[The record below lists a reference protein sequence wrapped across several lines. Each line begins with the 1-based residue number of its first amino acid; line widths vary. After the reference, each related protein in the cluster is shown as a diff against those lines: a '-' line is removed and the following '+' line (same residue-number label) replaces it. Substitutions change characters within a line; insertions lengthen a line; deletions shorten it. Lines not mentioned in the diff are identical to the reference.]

1 MTQGKTALFVHLETK
16 LGREAEVE
24 RFLRDSLS
32 IVQHEP
38 GTLTWYAIK
47 MGASTFQI
55 FAMFKDD
62 SGRQAHLL
70 GTVAGALN
78 TQAMD
83 LFTKPPRIEKV
94 KVLAAKR
101 EPGWRSPSAGNIQEA
116 SMAGRQ
122 RPSSD
127 AVWDRRIPR
136 GARRAGT
143 VTWHE
148 GRDPGR

>member
-1 MTQGKTALFVHLETK
+1 MTQGKTALLVHLETK
-16 LGREAEVE
+16 LGREAAVE

-32 IVQHEP
+32 IVQNEP

-47 MGASTFQI
+47 TGSSTFEI

-62 SGRQAHLL
+62 SGPQAHLL
-70 GTVAGALN
+70 GIAAGALN
-78 TQAMD
+78 TRAMD

-94 KVLAAKR
+94 KILAAKW
-101 EPGWRSPSAGNIQEA
+101 EPAWRSASSGNIQETN
-116 SMAGRQ
+116 MAERQ
-122 RPSSD
+122 RPASE
-127 AVWDRRIPR
+127 AVWERRIPR
-136 GARRAGT
+136 RARRAGT

>member
-1 MTQGKTALFVHLETK
+1 MTQGKTALFVYLETK

-24 RFLRDSLS
+24 RFLRDRLP
-32 IVQHEP
+32 IVQNEP

-47 MGASTFQI
+47 TGSSTFEI

-78 TQAMD
+78 TQTVD

-101 EPGWRSPSAGNIQEA
+101 ESGWRSASAGNIQEA

-122 RPSSD
+122 RPSSE
-127 AVWDRRIPR
+127 AVWDRRIPKD
-136 GARRAGT
+136 ARRPGT

>member
-16 LGREAEVE
+16 LGREAAVE
-24 RFLRDSLS
+24 RFLRDSLP
-32 IVQHEP
+32 IVQNEP

-47 MGASTFQI
+47 TGSSTFEI

-83 LFTKPPRIEKV
+83 LFTKPPTIDKV

-101 EPGWRSPSAGNIQEA
+101 EPGWRSASAGHIQEA
-116 SMAGRQ
+116 NMAVRQ
-122 RPSSD
+122 RPSSE

-136 GARRAGT
+136 GAKRAGT
-143 VTWHE
+143 VIWHE